1 MAEAATLRIQVGDFT
16 PNYLCNADA
25 MSRIHKTATEPSRYR
40 FVVVVREPVARA
52 FSEWRSDRPP
62 FEPGTHRRC
71 ADALTGVPVF
81 VSRYVSVR
89 AQVQVGARQQLQLG
103 DGACG
108 CAAAQVR
115 TQALI
120 LTLTLSLTLALT
132 LTLALALALTRCSP
146 KLYGAPHLLRALPTN
161 LLARYL
167 RKCFGGGRAMQCLAT
182 SLQP

>member
-25 MSRIHKTATEPSRYR
+25 MSRIRNTATEPSRYR

-62 FEPGTHRRC
+62 FEPGTHRRY

-81 VSRYVSVR
+81 VPRYVSVR

-103 DGACG
+103 NGACG

-115 TQALI
+115 AQALI
-120 LTLTLSLTLALT
+120 LTLTLALTLT

-146 KLYGAPHLLRALPTN
+146 KLYGAPHLLRALPTKK
-161 LLARYL
+161 LGAYL